1 MKAVVFDEF
10 GGKEKMRIADMP
22 NPKPE
27 KGEVLIA
34 GVYAGLNP
42 VDWKIREGWLQKRV
56 KTEFP
61 AIMGWD
67 ISGTVSEV
75 GQGVKNFKPGDEV
88 YSYCRKSVVKRG
100 TYAEY
105 VAANA
110 DHVAM
115 MPKHLSFAEAAGIP
129 LVALTA
135 WQALF
140 DLAKLTKGQSILI
153 HAGAG
158 GVGSMA
164 IQLARWAGAKIYTT
178 ASSGNHQ
185 YVKGLGADAAIDY
198 HTEDIAEVQKKHEPK
213 GFDVVLDCVGEEVFN
228 ESLPL
233 VKKGGWLVT
242 ICKLFIEDSV
252 GQEHGI
258 RAGFVFVR
266 PNGEQLAKITELFDQ
281 GHLKAPKITEFSL
294 EDAAEALEKNRKG
307 HTRGKIV
314 LKIK

>member
-10 GGKEKMRIADMP
+10 GGKDKMRITDIP
-22 NPKPE
+22 NPKLE
-27 KGEVLIA
+27 KGEVLIE

-67 ISGTVSEV
+67 VSGTVSEV
-75 GQGVKNFKPGDEV
+75 GEGVKNFKPGDEV
-88 YSYCRKSVVKRG
+88 YSYCRKPVVKWG
-100 TYAEY
+100 TYAEF
-105 VAANA
+105 VAVNA

-185 YVKGLGADAAIDY
+185 YVKDLGADVAIDY
-198 HTEDIAEVQKKHEPK
+198 HKEDIAEVQKKQEPK
-213 GFDVVLDCVGEEVFN
+213 GFDVVLDCVGEEAFDQ
-228 ESLPL
+228 SLSL

-266 PNGEQLAKITELFDQ
+266 PNGEELTKITKLFDE
-281 GHLKAPKITEFSL
+281 GHLKVPKITEYSL
-294 EDAAEALEKNRKG
+294 EDAAEALEKNREG